1 MWRKNA
7 RCAGSLRFST
17 RIKSRTEVR
26 AGAGRPGRANAL
38 DFVDVARIVPASEAG
53 SLLFL
58 SGILPLS
65 HGKLSFIGRFGEN
78 LTVAQGRE
86 AARLA
91 ALNALSVTNRYLDG
105 LDSVAGLVRLGVS
118 LKTTGDFVEHAG
130 VADGA
135 SEFFAQIFGSDSG
148 HTRLIYGVQ
157 SLPLG
162 TPLAL
167 EGIFRLDDSARPAPP
182 PPV

>member
-1 MWRKNA
+1 M
-7 RCAGSLRFST
+7 
-17 RIKSRTEVR
+17 
-26 AGAGRPGRANAL
+26 
-38 DFVDVARIVPASEAG
+38 
-53 SLLFL
+53 
-58 SGILPLS
+58 LPLS

-91 ALNALSVTNRYLDG
+91 ALNALSVANRYLDG
-105 LDSVAGLVRLGVS
+105 LDRVAGLVRLGVS
-118 LKTTGDFVEHAG
+118 LKTTGDFVEHAA

-135 SEFFAQIFGSDSG
+135 SEFFAQILATDSG

-162 TPLAL
+162 APLAL
-167 EGIFRLDDSARPAPP
+167 EVIFRLDDSAGPVPP
-182 PPV
+182 PPA

>member
-1 MWRKNA
+1 MPASGNTPAQTGLSSR
-7 RCAGSLRFST
+7 LRELGIGLPEPPSPL
-17 RIKSRTEVR
+17 
-26 AGAGRPGRANAL
+26 GAY
-38 DFVDVARIVPASEAG
+38 VPASKAG

-58 SGILPLS
+58 SGMLPLS

-105 LDSVAGLVRLGVS
+105 LDRVTGLVRLGVS
-118 LKTTGDFVEHAG
+118 LKTTGDFVEHAA

-148 HTRLIYGVQ
+148 HTRLICGVQ

-167 EGIFRLDDSARPAPP
+167 EVIFRLDDSAGPVPP